1 MDLRTYQETMN
12 PCLGGISIQSNT
24 IWVTWEPVHDGPT
37 GTARLTDLESEII
50 MCASDGVVM
59 LMDDKVSTLGV
70 AYVARV
76 E

>member
-1 MDLRTYQETMN
+1 MN

-37 GTARLTDLESEII
+37 STACLIDLEPEII
-50 MCASDGVVM
+50 MRAGDGVVM
-59 LMDDKVSTLGV
+59 LMNDEVSTLGIS
-70 AYVARV
+70 YVARV